1 VPGLARGTRVVLA
14 VRPEQLRIL
23 AASRDGAVPA
33 TIKAV
38 LPLGPYVMYEAETEA
53 GVALRVSEPRDA
65 GTRLRS
71 PGDRVHVAP
80 VAPAACN
87 VFAAQSDG
95 AA

>member
-1 VPGLARGTRVVLA
+1 
-14 VRPEQLRIL
+14 VRPEQLRIHS
-23 AASRDGAVPA
+23 AVREDAVPA

-53 GVALRVSEPRDA
+53 GVAFRVSESRDA
-65 GTRLRS
+65 GSRLLS

-87 VFAAQSDG
+87 VFAAQDG
-95 AA
+95 TAA